1 MSDSDYKRRILEM
14 YESEIVSFIQEL
26 NRKSG
31 AAVQSNFRILW
42 PEKGFAEGMNIIP
55 VVSFSQQKQARILIA
70 EIAFYL
76 TDSFEI
82 ALNDIRLTFY
92 EDLREFTEASATP
105 AAPRP
110 RFDSALGDL
119 ARFCEEVS
127 RILDGLDFH
136 GLAEMSGA
144 GNGFPF
150 APLPGNSH
158 GSAGSAYQARPVY
171 TSSRGNPPLW
181 GKNISFAGRN
191 PTAKVSLSYAA
202 PFRYHKSPT
211 GNDFLDAAPPW
222 YDELRQ
228 AHLTAAQEIKEKV
241 FKRFASSYSFPE
253 GRHSPEPAE
262 RTWERVS
269 DFLAQHGHLEPACQ
283 KQQGGFKL
291 NEYGVCLNFSCPL
304 RVNLGTNDQRCKYQT
319 LEFSAAADK

>member
-1 MSDSDYKRRILEM
+1 M
-14 YESEIVSFIQEL
+14 
-26 NRKSG
+26 
-31 AAVQSNFRILW
+31 
-42 PEKGFAEGMNIIP
+42 
-55 VVSFSQQKQARILIA
+55 A

-150 APLPGNSH
+150 APPGYSH
-158 GSAGSAYQARPVY
+158 RSPNPVASARPVY
-171 TSSRGNPPLW
+171 SSAH
-181 GKNISFAGRN
+181 KNISFAGRN

-241 FKRFASSYSFPE
+241 FKKFASSYSFPE

-269 DFLAQHGHLEPACQ
+269 EFLAQHGHLEPACQ
-283 KQQGGFKL
+283 KSQGGFKL